1 MKTNFK
7 QIFLAAAAALFLL
20 VSCKKEHTGQDGSG
34 NSYTYANG
42 GNPKTEKI
50 ARATWI
56 PEGKEMRLLLYNS
69 GNANDGVEL
78 YLETAG
84 PNFSAIPE
92 GTFTNAPDNV
102 AFRSAILY
110 YNDGDESY
118 TVSNIGRK
126 ITIAKDGNNYKI
138 NFEFTSSMGLVQ
150 GSYNGPVE
158 RAQ

>member
-1 MKTNFK
+1 MKFNFSPF
-7 QIFLAAAAALFLL
+7 FLVAIAALFLAA
-20 VSCKKEHTGQDGSG
+20 SCKKESTGKNSSG
-34 NSYTYANG
+34 NSYTYQNG

-50 ARATWI
+50 ERAAYI

-69 GNANDGVEL
+69 SNANDGVEL

-84 PNFSAIPE
+84 ANLTALPE
-92 GTFTNAPDNV
+92 GSFTNAPNNI

-118 TVSNIGRK
+118 TVNSIDRK
-126 ITIAKDGNNYKI
+126 ITIAKDGDTYKI
-138 NFEFTSSMGLVQ
+138 SFEFTSSMGLVQ

>member
-1 MKTNFK
+1 MKTNCK
-7 QIFLAAAAALFLL
+7 HHFLMAIAALFLL
-20 VSCKKEHTGQDGSG
+20 VCCKKENTGQNGSG
-34 NSYTYANG
+34 NNYTYQSG

-50 ARATWI
+50 ARAAWI
-56 PEGKEMRLLLYNS
+56 AAGKEMRLLLYNS
-69 GNANDGVEL
+69 SNANDGVEL

-84 PNFSAIPE
+84 SNFSAIPE
-92 GTFTNAPDNV
+92 GSFTNAPNSI

-118 TVSNIGRK
+118 TVNSIGRK

-138 NFEFTSSMGLVQ
+138 NFEFTSGMGLVQ

-158 RAQ
+158 SAQ

>member
-1 MKTNFK
+1 MKTNLK
-7 QIFLAAAAALFLL
+7 HIFLAATAVFFLL
-20 VSCKKEHTGQDGSG
+20 TSCKKENAGQNGSG

-42 GNPKTEKI
+42 GNSKTEKI
-50 ARATWI
+50 ARAAWV
-56 PEGKEMRLLLYNS
+56 PEGKNMRVLLYNS
-69 GNANDGVEL
+69 GNVNDGVEL

-92 GTFTNAPDNV
+92 GSFTNAPNNI

-118 TVSNIGRK
+118 TVNSVGRT
-126 ITIAKDGNNYKI
+126 ITIAKEGNNYKI

>member
-1 MKTNFK
+1 MKTNFRR
-7 QIFLAAAAALFLL
+7 FLLMTVAVLFLL
-20 VSCKKEHTGQDGSG
+20 AACKKENTGQNSSD

-50 ARATWI
+50 AKAAWI

-69 GNANDGVEL
+69 SNANDGVEL

-92 GTFTNAPDNV
+92 GSFTNAPDNI
-102 AFRSAILY
+102 AFRSGILY
-110 YNDGDESY
+110 YNNGDESY
-118 TVSNIGRK
+118 TVNSIGRK
-126 ITIAKDGNNYKI
+126 ITIAKEGNNYKL

-158 RAQ
+158 SAQ